1 VGDRIRDPCGNS
13 LRLLPS
19 GPDRVGEAPVRGR
32 SPAGVIGFLAGIGK
46 LASVRGRCHFGV
58 MPDINVSSALLYS
71 SALLDRAGHRRT
83 DAVWLE
89 AARASEAALFV
100 PYFQGKMLVGLEPAP
115 HAILTARPRDVAMPA
130 SFLGLLADQPVFAV
144 DVSAEADP
152 LGALVGGAGEFK
164 DLRGLTATLPAGHAG
179 LLATAK
185 GLLYWQS
192 RTLFCS
198 LCGAECHAAR
208 AGHTMLCTKCG
219 TEHFPRTDPAVIM
232 LIARGDRVLLGQ
244 SHKFPVDR
252 NFFSTLAGFVEP
264 GESLEDAV
272 RRETLE
278 EVGVTVGEV
287 HYIGS
292 QPWPFPASLMLGYR
306 AEALS
311 EAITLDEEEMR
322 AAAWFTRDD
331 LVNRKQAGF
340 NLPPKDSIARRLIE
354 DWMGEG

>member
-1 VGDRIRDPCGNS
+1 
-13 LRLLPS
+13 
-19 GPDRVGEAPVRGR
+19 
-32 SPAGVIGFLAGIGK
+32 
-46 LASVRGRCHFGV
+46 
-58 MPDINVSSALLYS
+58 MPDTNAASALLYS
-71 SALLDRAGHRRT
+71 SAALDRAGHRRT
-83 DAVWLE
+83 DAAWI
-89 AARASEAALFV
+89 AQARASEAALFV
-100 PYFQGKMLVGLEPAP
+100 PYCRGRMLIGLAPSP
-115 HAILTARPRDVAMPA
+115 HAILTARPRDAAMAA
-130 SFLGLLADQPVFAV
+130 SFLGLIAGQPVFAV

-152 LGALVGGAGEFK
+152 IGALEGASGEFL
-164 DLRGLTATLPAGHAG
+164 DLRGLTATLPAGQAG

-198 LCGAECHAAR
+198 LCGAGCVAAR
-208 AGHTMLCTKCG
+208 AGHTMLCTQCG

-232 LIARGDRVLLGQ
+232 LVTRGERVLLGQ
-244 SHKFPVDR
+244 SHKFPVER

-278 EVGVTVGEV
+278 EVGVAVGAV
-287 HYIGS
+287 RYIGS

-306 AEALS
+306 ADALS
-311 EAITLDEEEMR
+311 EAITLDTEEMR

-331 LVNRKQAGF
+331 LLNRRQAGF

-354 DWMGEG
+354 DWMTEGD